1 MINNSEE
8 LEAWL
13 RKQPREVSVVFA
25 ARAALR
31 ILPVVQLEKRET
43 YIRDLVL
50 PVFRATAISWAAA
63 KYPARE
69 KELATACRAAA
80 AALVAQSTGSTW
92 GSGYAAAASRA
103 AEYAAVVAI
112 RDTASADAANAAVA
126 AVDALAAFGAGLSL
140 GFNLDLA
147 TAFGANPV
155 VDAFWAAFSIDATR
169 VEKGAAASDIAG
181 SMLWPLHILQP
192 EPLQSLWQDLKA
204 ALLASKQNWQVWTI
218 WIDDRVASYVR
229 DEERELAY
237 VRIEEALWAQARQS
251 STRRSKSG
259 SRSKSL
265 HRR

>member
-1 MINNSEE
+1 M
-8 LEAWL
+8 
-13 RKQPREVSVVFA
+13 QPPEVSVVFA
-25 ARAALR
+25 ARAALHV
-31 ILPVVQLEKRET
+31 LPVVQLEKRET

-103 AEYAAVVAI
+103 AEYAAVVTI

-147 TAFGANPV
+147 TAFGANP
-155 VDAFWAAFSIDATR
+155 SSTPS
-169 VEKGAAASDIAG
+169 G
-181 SMLWPLHILQP
+181 PLFP
-192 EPLQSLWQDLKA
+192 
-204 ALLASKQNWQVWTI
+204 
-218 WIDDRVASYVR
+218 
-229 DEERELAY
+229 
-237 VRIEEALWAQARQS
+237 
-251 STRRSKSG
+251 STRRVWK
-259 SRSKSL
+259 RE
-265 HRR
+265 RRLPSSPTCRPGRMVNRTSSNPCGRK